1 MSFLHEGSIGIFGFG
16 FLLDIFFFG
25 FCAKELWFFS
35 FGVHCSYAFS
45 IFGIH
50 KKH

>member
-16 FLLDIFFFG
+16 YVLDIFFC

-35 FGVHCSYAFS
+35 FDVHYSYVFS

-50 KKH
+50 EKH